1 MIDHA
6 NYFKKPIF
14 LSNINVHKEQNPSNA
29 IFFNKNSAIDLSVKL
44 YNFLTNNKM
53 NKKIKYENTK
63 TKANKFYINY
73 SSVIDNILRKYEK
86 KI

>member
-1 MIDHA
+1 
-6 NYFKKPIF
+6 
-14 LSNINVHKEQNPSNA
+14 
-29 IFFNKNSAIDLSVKL
+29 
-44 YNFLTNNKM
+44 M

-86 KI
+86 KIQKLFFKL